1 MIKIEAEACQNLNT
15 IISRIRAQQEKTEQ
29 SSTIYPTCSCNIC
42 KDTTWIE
49 GENGVRRC
57 TCYIQNRI
65 KRLWEDFGVSLE
77 KVKKINNYITFD
89 SKTEEAKE
97 KAIDY
102 IKNFKTL
109 KEKEKNWFG
118 LFGQNGAGKTHLI
131 VALGAAL
138 IKENVPVIYMP
149 YVEAIRDLK
158 SNVMDDEYYKKMLG
172 RFQKADVLII
182 DDLFKDKTKNGV
194 LIGDITETDI
204 KHFYPILNYRYN
216 NKLPIL
222 FSTECTPGML
232 IKLDEAQCGRI
243 LEKCEDRKVVFK
255 GSQYNYRMKE
265 FVKK

>member
-1 MIKIEAEACQNLNT
+1 M
-15 IISRIRAQQEKTEQ
+15 
-29 SSTIYPTCSCNIC
+29 YPTCSCNIC

-77 KVKKINNYITFD
+77 KVKKINDYITFD

-138 IKENVPVIYMP
+138 IKENIQVVYMP
-149 YVEAIRDLK
+149 FIEAVQDLK
-158 SNVMDDEYYKKMLG
+158 VNTTDDEYYKKMLW

-182 DDLFKDKTKNGV
+182 DDLFKNKTKNGV

-243 LEKCEDRKVVFK
+243 LEKCGDRTVVFK
-255 GSQYNYRMKE
+255 GAKYNYRMKE

>member
-1 MIKIEAEACQNLNT
+1 MEAEACQNLNT
-15 IISRIRAQQEKTEQ
+15 IISRIRAQQEKKEQ
-29 SSTIYPTCSCNIC
+29 NNTICPIYSCNIC
-42 KDTTWIE
+42 GDTTWIK
-49 GENGVRRC
+49 GENGVKRC
-57 TCYIQNRI
+57 TCYRKNRI
-65 KRLWEDFGVSLE
+65 KELWESFGVSLE
-77 KVKKINNYITFD
+77 KVKTINSYRPFD
-89 SKTEEAKE
+89 DKTEEAKK
-97 KAIDY
+97 KAINY
-102 IKNFKTL
+102 IKDFKTL
-109 KEKEKNWFG
+109 REKEKNWFG

-131 VALGAAL
+131 VGLGAAL
-138 IKENVPVIYMP
+138 IKENVQVLYMP

-232 IKLDEAQCGRI
+232 LKLDEAQCGRI
-243 LEKCEDRKVVFK
+243 IEKCEDRTVVFK
-255 GSQYNYRMKE
+255 GAKYNYRMKD
-265 FVKK
+265 FIK